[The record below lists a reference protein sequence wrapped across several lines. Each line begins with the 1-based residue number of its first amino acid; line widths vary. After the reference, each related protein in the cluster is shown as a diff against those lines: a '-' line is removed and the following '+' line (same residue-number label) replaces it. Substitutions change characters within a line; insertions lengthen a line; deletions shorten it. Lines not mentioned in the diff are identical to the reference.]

1 MYPTGSIPGPL
12 ELKVKPHNLWTR
24 FLLERVEVAKY
35 CSPDQVEILVNLLCE
50 CLSLEIGGKER
61 TCSRLAAW
69 VVSILKWG
77 GVSLLLEMHVCSAF
91 CWLAMR
97 IALQKILQII
107 GGGNFVSN

>member
-1 MYPTGSIPGPL
+1 MLYSLYHTFSDPLMYPTGSIPGPL

-61 TCSRLAAW
+61 TCSRLAT
-69 VVSILKWG
+69 
-77 GVSLLLEMHVCSAF
+77 
-91 CWLAMR
+91 
-97 IALQKILQII
+97 
-107 GGGNFVSN
+107 